1 MEFDWYWD
9 ILGMDLAVFG
19 DVVGKLVE
27 WTGSLMMSALILC
40 LICGGTACFLAFSSR
55 CPFFLEPG
63 YLAHSF
69 LNYGGLVI
77 NVSDVAIFLD
87 LAMTSGD
94 KTPHR
99 MGLVDFYLIHWN
111 YHTSSRIFSSQ
122 SHNTG
127 CL

>member
-1 MEFDWYWD
+1 MWWHSTFP
-9 ILGMDLAVFG
+9 
-19 DVVGKLVE
+19 
-27 WTGSLMMSALILC
+27 
-40 LICGGTACFLAFSSR
+40 CFFQPL
-55 CPFFLEPG
+55 PVFLEPG

-69 LNYGGLVI
+69 LNYGGLVV
-77 NVSDVAIFLD
+77 NVSDVAVFLD

-99 MGLVDFYLIHWN
+99 MGLVNFYLIHWN
-111 YHTSSRIFSSQ
+111 YDTSSRNFSSQ